1 MTVNAP
7 ARRPPVA
14 ARRVGYVI
22 AAALT
27 AAFWFLVNVTP
38 GWRAVPFLTEDAAR
52 VVTLVNVSLAVS
64 LVANLMYLA
73 YDPPW
78 LRALGDVVT
87 TGFGLA
93 VLIRIWQVFPFRF
106 TGSFD
111 WSVPLRILLF
121 LAIAGSIVGIV
132 INLVT
137 FSRAVAQPTGTGAG
151 GDQP

>member
-7 ARRPPVA
+7 ARRSPVA
-14 ARRVGYVI
+14 ARRVSYVI

-27 AAFWFLVNVTP
+27 AAFWFLVNVSP

-52 VVTLVNVSLAVS
+52 IVTLVNVSLVVS
-64 LVANLMYLA
+64 LAVNLVYLV

-78 LRALGDVVT
+78 VRALGDVVT

-93 VLIRIWQVFPFRF
+93 VLIRIWQVFPFNF

-111 WSVPLRILLF
+111 WSLTFRVLLF
-121 LAIAGSIVGIV
+121 LAIVGSMVGIV

-137 FSRAVAQPTGTGAG
+137 FFRAVAQPTGTGAG
-151 GDQP
+151 GEQP